1 MTHNDA
7 AAELAELGKSDA
19 RILSKMEA
27 REDRLAEDRA
37 ALRMNAARRC
47 AILSSFARA
56 ACDAGHID
64 GDVAA
69 LVAEPKD

>member
-19 RILSKMEA
+19 RILSG
-27 REDRLAEDRA
+27 
-37 ALRMNAARRC
+37 
-47 AILSSFARA
+47 FARA